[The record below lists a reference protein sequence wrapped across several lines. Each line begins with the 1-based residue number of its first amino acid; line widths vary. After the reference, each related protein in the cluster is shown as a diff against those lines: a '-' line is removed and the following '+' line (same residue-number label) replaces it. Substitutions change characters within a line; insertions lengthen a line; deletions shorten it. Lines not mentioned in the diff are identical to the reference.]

1 MDELLTLDGII
12 LRPQALPVRP
22 SWEHI
27 FGRSEPLLIEIGI
40 GNGEFIVWLAEQNP
54 SANCI
59 GFEIN
64 RDYLFK
70 ARNRVKSA
78 GLTNVRLVPM
88 EGSKALSRLFA
99 PETLT
104 ALYLNF
110 PDPWHKERHKERRLV
125 NEAFVWLLASR
136 LVKSGQFLMVT
147 DYEPYACEVITAFE
161 SCPAYQPLW
170 EKPLQT
176 ELTGYYQTKYARKW
190 SALGRPF
197 FYIGFRKILSVELP
211 EWVLQTYPLASL
223 KGDEAMPQVV
233 LKTGETVD
241 WHELWRSLPKNLL
254 WQRGDDVVNVKGC
267 YLGDESVI
275 VDLVVTEG
283 RLMQRFFVSIHAHR
297 EGVMVK
303 VHDASFLD
311 FTTGVHRAVAL
322 VGTIAKRILKAELH
336 CHSCQAKVWN
346 EIVENFCPVKNS
358 KAQIEQNEF
367 PTTIDGKR
375 SR

>member
-1 MDELLTLDGII
+1 MEEVLTLDGIV
-12 LRPQALPVRP
+12 LRPQALSVRP
-22 SWEHI
+22 SWEYI
-27 FGRSEPLLIEIGI
+27 FGRSGPLLLEIGI

-59 GFEIN
+59 GVEIN
-64 RDYLFK
+64 RDYLIK

-136 LVKSGQFLMVT
+136 FVNGGQFLMVT
-147 DYEPYACEVITAFE
+147 DYEPYAHEVITAFE
-161 SCPAYQPLW
+161 SCPAYVPLW
-170 EKPLQT
+170 EKPLRT
-176 ELTGYYQTKYARKW
+176 ELTGYYPTKYARKW
-190 SALGRPF
+190 SALGRSF
-197 FYIGFRKILSVELP
+197 FYIGFRKALNVELP

-233 LKTGETVD
+233 LKTRQPVD
-241 WHELWRSLPKNLL
+241 WRELWQSFPKGLL
-254 WQRGDDVVNVKGC
+254 WQRGDNVVNVKDC
-267 YLGDESVI
+267 YLGNEGVI
-275 VDLVVTEG
+275 VDLVVAEG

-303 VHDASFLD
+303 VHDASHPD
-311 FTTGVHRAVAL
+311 PTRGVHRAVAL
-322 VGTIAKRILKAELH
+322 VGLIVKRFLDADLH
-336 CHSCQAKVWN
+336 HHSCEARAWS
-346 EIVENFCPVKNS
+346 EAVEHFD
-358 KAQIEQNEF
+358 KADSPDKAYTPN
-367 PTTIDGKR
+367 
-375 SR
+375 